1 MDATA
6 TGQARR
12 LLQSWAPRWSIAAAM
27 RAVRAT
33 VVVPVVLAVTFEV
46 LHNEQMALFA
56 VFGSF
61 GALVLTSFG
70 GSRRDKATAHLG
82 LAVGGSV
89 ALIVGTLASGSAWLA
104 AVVSVPMA
112 FGIYFAGVLGPNAA
126 AGVTAT
132 LLAYVLPVASTGA
145 ASTIPDRLAGWWLGN
160 AASTLAVLIL
170 SPKPAGDQLRRKAA
184 ALASALAQHL
194 RAAVAGTATTADL
207 EATKRAKHELM
218 TFFNSTP
225 YRPVGLAAIDQA
237 LASLVAMLDWCAT
250 MTSETLDG
258 HLDLSAA
265 ASEDREL
272 LAESG
277 TALGAIAA
285 MLERGD
291 LPPPNL
297 EQIWRARVAS
307 AAHLRNLQGQP
318 AVVRSI
324 ADHAFYAQA
333 IGVAASAAAADTLI
347 AQGRLDPDS
356 ARAMRVRWLVA
367 QPNAPSKGDA
377 APGDADLPPVGRAPR
392 RAGRTLITSAS
403 VRSVWFRNSARG
415 AAAIA
420 VAVAVAKVTNVQHA
434 FWVILGTLSV
444 LRGSAGATGSTAVRA
459 LGGTVIG
466 FAVGAALLV
475 GIGTSPVALWVA
487 LPIAVLVAAYTPG
500 TAPFA
505 VGQAAFTV
513 TVVVLFNLLVPAGW
527 QTGLVRVEDV
537 ALGCAVSI
545 VAGVLFWPRG
555 ASALFGDDLADALRA
570 AAGHL
575 KESAGWALGV
585 TQHSQAQL
593 EAAVQT
599 GVRLD
604 DAVRAYLTEQGSKRL
619 AKHDLW
625 VLANSA
631 LRVRLTAY
639 SLGSLPGL
647 RPVHAEGG
655 KHPLSPDASDAIM
668 GEAGQVTRF
677 YDEVA
682 TDVGKQAEATPP
694 LITGPVLEDPDFE
707 FAACADGPLHYHVE
721 ALWVEDHLNELASH
735 ASQLAAPAS
744 RLAEVRRRPWWR

>member
-6 TGQARR
+6 VSQARR
-12 LLQSWAPRWSIAAAM
+12 LMQSWAPSWSVPAAL

-33 VVVPVVLAVTFEV
+33 VVVPSTLALTFEV

-61 GALVLTSFG
+61 GSLVLTTFG
-70 GSRRDKATAHLG
+70 GSRRDKAIAHLG
-82 LAVGGSV
+82 VAVGGSV
-89 ALIVGTLASGSAWLA
+89 ALIVGTLVSGSAWLA
-104 AVVSVPMA
+104 AVVSLPLA
-112 FGIYFAGVLGPNAA
+112 FGIYFAGVLGPNVA

-132 LLAYVLPVASTGA
+132 LLAYVLPVASMGT

-160 AASTLAVLIL
+160 AVSTVAVLVL
-170 SPKPAGDQLRRKAA
+170 SPAPAGDQLRRKAA
-184 ALASALAQHL
+184 VLASALAQHL

-207 EATKRAKHELM
+207 ETTNRARQELM
-218 TFFNSTP
+218 TFFSSPP
-225 YRPVGLAAIDQA
+225 YRPVGLAVIDQA
-237 LASLVAMLDWCAT
+237 LGSLVALLDWCAT
-250 MTSETLDG
+250 QTGETLDG

-265 ASEDREL
+265 AGEDRRL
-272 LAESG
+272 LAESAA
-277 TALGAIAA
+277 ALDAVAA
-285 MLERGD
+285 LLQGRDET
-291 LPPPNL
+291 PPDL
-297 EQIWRARVAS
+297 EQIWQARVAS
-307 AAHLRNLQGQP
+307 AAHLQNLQGDR
-318 AVVRSI
+318 AVVRRL
-324 ADHAFYAQA
+324 ADHAFHAQV

-356 ARAMRVRWLVA
+356 ARATRVRWLVA
-367 QPNAPSKGDA
+367 QPNAPAQGDVIPGE
-377 APGDADLPPVGRAPR
+377 APVPAVGRASR
-392 RAGRTLITSAS
+392 RARRTLLTSAS

-415 AAAIA
+415 AVAIA
-420 VAVAVAKVTNVQHA
+420 VAVAAAKVTNVQHA

-444 LRGSAGATGSTAVRA
+444 LRSSAGATGSTAIRA
-459 LGGTVIG
+459 LVGTVIG
-466 FAVGAALLV
+466 FAIGAALLV
-475 GIGTSPVALWVA
+475 GIGTNPVALWVA

-505 VGQAAFTV
+505 AGQAAFTV

-537 ALGCAVSI
+537 ALGCAISVL
-545 VAGVLFWPRG
+545 VGVLFWPRG

-585 TQHSQAQL
+585 TRHSQGQL

-619 AKHDLW
+619 DKHDLW

-647 RPVHAEGG
+647 RSAHSDGDR
-655 KHPLSPDASDAIM
+655 HPLSMEASDAIM
-668 GEAGQVTRF
+668 REAGQVTRF

-682 TDVGKQAEATPP
+682 AEVGKPAAAPPPQITP
-694 LITGPVLEDPDFE
+694 PVLEDPDFE
-707 FAACADGPLHYHVE
+707 LASCADGSVHYHVE
-721 ALWVEDHLNELASH
+721 ALWVEDHLNELALH

-744 RLAEVRRRPWWR
+744 RVAAVRRRPWWR

>member
-1 MDATA
+1 MDVKALD
-6 TGQARR
+6 GARR
-12 LLQSWAPRWSIAAAM
+12 LMQSWAWRWSVPAAL

-33 VVVPVVLAVTFEV
+33 VVVPSMLALTFEV

-56 VFGSF
+56 VFGSL
-61 GALVLTSFG
+61 GSLVLTTFG
-70 GSRRDKATAHLG
+70 GSRRDKAIAHLG
-82 LAVGGSV
+82 VAVGGSV
-89 ALIVGTLASGSAWLA
+89 ALIVGTLVSGSAWLA
-104 AVVSVPMA
+104 AVVSLPIA

-132 LLAYVLPVASTGA
+132 LLAYVLPVASTGT
-145 ASTIPDRLAGWWLGN
+145 ASAIPDRLAGWWLGC
-160 AASTLAVLIL
+160 AASTLAVLVL
-170 SPKPAGDQLRRKAA
+170 SAKSAGDQLRRKAA
-184 ALASALAQHL
+184 VLASALAQHL
-194 RAAVAGTATTADL
+194 RATLAGTATPADL
-207 EATKRAKHELM
+207 DATKRARRDLM

-225 YRPVGLAAIDQA
+225 YRPVGLAVIDQA
-237 LASLVAMLDWCAT
+237 LASLVALLDWSAT
-250 MTSETLDG
+250 QTTETLDG

-265 ASEDREL
+265 SSEDRRL
-272 LAESG
+272 LAESAAAFD
-277 TALGAIAA
+277 ALAA
-285 MLERGD
+285 MLQGSDET
-291 LPPPNL
+291 PPDL
-297 EQIWRARVAS
+297 EQIWQARAAS
-307 AAHLRNLQGQP
+307 AAHLQDLQGDR
-318 AVVRSI
+318 AVVRQI
-324 ADHAFYAQA
+324 AGLAFHAQA

-367 QPNAPSKGDA
+367 QPNAPAKGDVIPEE
-377 APGDADLPPVGRAPR
+377 APVPAVGRAPQ
-392 RAGRTLITSAS
+392 RARRTLVTSAS
-403 VRSVWFRNSARG
+403 IRSIWFRNSARG
-415 AAAIA
+415 AVAIA
-420 VAVAVAKVTNVQHA
+420 VAVAVAKVINVQHA

-444 LRGSAGATGSTAVRA
+444 LRSSAGATGSTAVRA

-466 FAVGAALLV
+466 FAIGAALLV
-475 GIGTSPVALWVA
+475 GIGTNPVALWVV

-513 TVVVLFNLLVPAGW
+513 TVVVLFNLLAPAGW

-537 ALGCAVSI
+537 ALGCAVS
-545 VAGVLFWPRG
+545 VLVGVLFWPRG

-575 KESAGWALGV
+575 RESAGWALGV
-585 TQHSQAQL
+585 ARHSPAQL
-593 EAAVQT
+593 DAAVQT

-619 AKHDLW
+619 DKHDLW

-647 RPVHAEGG
+647 RSAGADRDR
-655 KHPLSPDASDAIM
+655 HPLSRDASDGIM
-668 GEAGQVTRF
+668 REAGQVTRF

-682 TDVGKQAEATPP
+682 ADVGQPAATTPP
-694 LITGPVLEDPDFE
+694 PITAPVLEDPDFE
-707 FAACADGPLHYHVE
+707 FASCADGPVHYHVE

-735 ASQLAAPAS
+735 ASQLAAPAY
-744 RLAEVRRRPWWR
+744 RLAAVRRRPWWR